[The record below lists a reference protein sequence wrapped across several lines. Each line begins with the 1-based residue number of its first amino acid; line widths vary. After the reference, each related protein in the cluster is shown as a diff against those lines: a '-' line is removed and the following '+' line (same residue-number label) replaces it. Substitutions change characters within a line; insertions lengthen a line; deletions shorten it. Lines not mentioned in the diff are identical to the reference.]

1 MKEISQIRRI
11 QGRASKFKQRAYK
24 SPSDLKRHD
33 RIRPDEQKWMH
44 IAYNQLR
51 WSYAKIGHVFD
62 RDPRAVKASVEK
74 EQEIRSARKKYQQEN
89 EQQLIQQQQKEH
101 IKMLQQMA
109 RSALDHL
116 PDFPDLHED
125 HEVFDSF
132 NHAVV
137 EVYRRLTGDIYWKR
151 MAEHLGDD
159 GKEIEMMS
167 SVLDD
172 VLPGGSSVRP
182 KLDEY
187 KRNLEEAW
195 FLIKIGGLKTISESN
210 DTGKWEWE
218 GLNQRCQNCPD
229 QEYEPV
235 DITPEDITSS
245 RVFPEITLSDLQD
258 HSDENSSTG
267 K

>member
-1 MKEISQIRRI
+1 
-11 QGRASKFKQRAYK
+11 
-24 SPSDLKRHD
+24 
-33 RIRPDEQKWMH
+33 
-44 IAYNQLR
+44 
-51 WSYAKIGHVFD
+51 
-62 RDPRAVKASVEK
+62 
-74 EQEIRSARKKYQQEN
+74 
-89 EQQLIQQQQKEH
+89 
-101 IKMLQQMA
+101 
-109 RSALDHL
+109 
-116 PDFPDLHED
+116 
-125 HEVFDSF
+125 
-132 NHAVV
+132 
-137 EVYRRLTGDIYWKR
+137 